1 MNGMPVGGHESS
13 GSGWVTGV
21 AVLAAVLLLLAWLFV
36 SATLALRGDNVE
48 KPNRIPQFY
57 GFTVCLLAIIV
68 GLITIASIIGT
79 LFDRAN
85 PLDSSGTFGE
95 SLTSFAAFKATD
107 AARLVLVESPVAG
120 AGVQPHANDSTRVR
134 SDSSLRVEYD
144 ARVADRVAHV
154 RYDTNKSLVTNGL
167 LLLAAIVL
175 FAIHWKWLRRMHDAA
190 PAQS

>member
-1 MNGMPVGGHESS
+1 MNGMPLGGYESS
-13 GSGWVTGV
+13 GSVWITGV
-21 AVLAAVLLLLAWLFV
+21 AIIAAVLLVLSWLFA

-68 GLITIASIIGT
+68 GLTTISSIIGT

-85 PLDSSGTFGE
+85 PLDSSGTFGQ
-95 SLTSFAAFKATD
+95 SLASFSAFKATG
-107 AARLVLVESPVAG
+107 AARRVFVESQAAG
-120 AGVQPHANDSTRVR
+120 AGVQRYTMDSTRLR
-134 SDSSLRVEYD
+134 SDSSLRAEYN

-154 RYDTNKSLVTNGL
+154 RYDTSKSLVTNGL

-175 FAIHWKWLRRMHDAA
+175 FAIHWKWLRRMNGAA
-190 PAQS
+190 PA

>member
-1 MNGMPVGGHESS
+1 MNGLAFGADATP
-13 GSGWVTGV
+13 GSMLMTAV
-21 AVLAAVLLLLAWLFV
+21 AVVFVALLLLAWLFV

-68 GLITIASIIGT
+68 GLTTISSIIGT

-85 PLDSSGTFGE
+85 PLDSSGTFGQ
-95 SLTSFAAFKATD
+95 SLTSFSAFKATGG
-107 AARLVLVESPVAG
+107 ARRVFVESPVAG
-120 AGVQPHANDSTRVR
+120 AGVQRNTMDSTRLR
-134 SDSSLRVEYD
+134 SDSSLRAEYN
-144 ARVADRVAHV
+144 ARVTDRVTHV

-175 FAIHWKWLRRMHDAA
+175 FELHWRWLRRMNGAA
-190 PAQS
+190 AA